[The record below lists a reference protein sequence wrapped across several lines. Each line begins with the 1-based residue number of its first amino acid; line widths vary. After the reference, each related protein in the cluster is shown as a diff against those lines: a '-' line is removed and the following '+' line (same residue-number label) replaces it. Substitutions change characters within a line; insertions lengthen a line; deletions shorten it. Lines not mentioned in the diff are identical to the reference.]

1 MVKIELPYQFTY
13 RDYQKPQF
21 IASANGINRFYK
33 VWHRRAGK
41 DITDINFEV
50 IKSMERVGN
59 YWHMLPE
66 YNQARKAIWEG
77 KTKDGFPY
85 LGFFPNEI
93 IANVR
98 RQEMQIEL
106 KNGSIWRLVGSDN
119 IDSSVGSGPVG
130 VTFSEFALTNPKA
143 WPYVEPMLLENG
155 GWASF
160 NTTPRGKNHA
170 YDLWVLAQKNPK
182 WFTQLLTIEDTKDL
196 DGRPIVTLDMVEEL
210 RRMGTDEE
218 TIQQEYYCSFEGSL
232 QGAYYAEILKWLEE
246 NNRLTSVPHQS
257 NYPVRTYWD
266 IGRSDYTAIWFVQKI
281 GYEYRVIDYV
291 YGSGL
296 EPSDIAKELKSRGY
310 TYEFHELPHD
320 GNHVRQG
327 MGGRSIKG
335 QMQDLMPYEE
345 FRIGGIT
352 ANKQADITI
361 TRGFM
366 RRCWFDKE
374 KCKDG
379 LNALKNY
386 VKKWSDDRN
395 MYLDEPLHNWASNGA
410 DAFRYFAVDCFN
422 ESSPIIPDVSSN
434 GMPTFNAAIR
444 LSGNKSKRI

>member
-1 MVKIELPYQFTY
+1 MVNIVLPHNFTY
-13 RDYQKPQF
+13 REYQKPQF
-21 IASANGINRFYK
+21 IASAKGINRFYK

-41 DITDINFEV
+41 DVSDINFEV
-50 IKSMERVGN
+50 MKSMERVGN

-77 KTKDGFPY
+77 KTKDGQPY

-93 IANVR
+93 IQNIR

-130 VTFSEFALTNPKA
+130 VTFSEFALTDPRA

-170 YDLWVLAQKNPK
+170 YDLWIRAQKNPK
-182 WFTQLLTIEDTKDL
+182 WFTQLLTIEDTTDL
-196 DGRPIVTLDMVEEL
+196 NGLPIVTQEMIEEL

-218 TIQQEYYCSFEGSL
+218 TIQQEYYCSWEGSL
-232 QGAYYAEILKWLEE
+232 QGAYYAEVLKWLEE
-246 NNRLTSVPHQS
+246 NNRITNVPHDPR
-257 NYPVRTYWD
+257 YPVRTYWD
-266 IGRSDYTAIWFVQKI
+266 IGRSDYTAIWFVQKV
-281 GYEYRVIDYV
+281 GFEYRVIGYF

-296 EPSDIAKELKSRGY
+296 EPDKLAEELKRRRY
-310 TYEFHELPHD
+310 TYEFHEMPHD

-327 MGGRSIKG
+327 MGGRSLKQ
-335 QMQDLMPYEE
+335 QMQDLMPNEE
-345 FRIGGIT
+345 FRIGSKT
-352 ANKQADITI
+352 DNKQADITI
-361 TRGFM
+361 TRSFM
-366 RRCWFDKE
+366 RRCYFDKE
-374 KCKDG
+374 NCADG

-386 VKKWSDDRN
+386 VKKWSDERN
-395 MYLDEPLHNWASNGA
+395 MYLDDPLHNWASNGA
-410 DAFRYFAVDCFN
+410 DAFRYFAIDCFN
-422 ESSPIIPDVSSN
+422 ESMPIQPDSK
-434 GMPTFNAAIR
+434 GLPTFNAALKMSALPQR
-444 LSGNKSKRI
+444 RI